1 MNKDDSFFYMI
12 GTLENSK
19 FIEKKR
25 FYVKGSAGYEQA
37 QGIFYHSKY
46 GLFIATNKLT
56 NGSATNYN
64 MILCARIPDKISSV
78 DNGKIYI
85 PESEFRFNGN
95 SRYASLAVRSLCI
108 SDSGILYISTNA
120 VAATAGSEYD
130 NDVIFRATNPVFP
143 KRGCGQNPGPN
154 KF

>member
-108 SDSGILYISTNA
+108 SDSGILYI
-120 VAATAGSEYD
+120 Y
-130 NDVIFRATNPVFP
+130 
-143 KRGCGQNPGPN
+143 
-154 KF
+154 